1 MVTLELTVYTF
12 IFILSLT
19 IATITPME
27 PLLRLALVALGL
39 MALLHTM
46 VIEEQ

>member
-1 MVTLELTVYTF
+1 MVTLELAVYTF

-27 PLLRLALVALGL
+27 PLLRLALVTLGL
-39 MALLHTM
+39 MALLHT
-46 VIEEQ
+46 VVLEQ